1 MNKKK
6 KRFLSIVALL
16 IILCSPL
23 YDWIPPWPKTI
34 TLYGNMPPE
43 SHLKAVV
50 PYYTE
55 SFLCRDFSF
64 GSGSFLSSGKWNRRY
79 STVSDVKGNYE
90 ISVPIE
96 MQSPFCKWENR
107 GINIYFSPPNAD
119 VEVNSETYKILNINL
134 TGNNKE
140 KKNDIECA
148 YTYWTFNEKKNI
160 YDVICR
166 SSQYTGDEKVIYK
179 FTDAIYDIKE
189 KRLNLNINMRNG
201 PEYKLMRNK
210 TEEIHNFWREF
221 EQHNPEAFN
230 AIQWEVHP

>member
-79 STVSDVKGNYE
+79 STVSDNNGNYKIE
-90 ISVPIE
+90 VPIE
-96 MQSPFCKWENR
+96 MQSFFCRWVNQ
-107 GINIYFSPPNAD
+107 GILIYFAQKSANTEDRSQWNEIIDISFDGNKKENQSD
-119 VEVNSETYKILNINL
+119 VECISTYYISNL
-134 TGNNKE
+134 AN
-140 KKNDIECA
+140 
-148 YTYWTFNEKKNI
+148 KKNI
-160 YDVICR
+160 YKIICR
-166 SSQYTGDEKVIYK
+166 NKDTYNKDEPILEKYANVVFDSSETN
-179 FTDAIYDIKE
+179 
-189 KRLNLNINMRNG
+189 LHLNIKFKNG
-201 PEYKLMRNK
+201 PIYKLMNSETK
-210 TEEIHNFWREF
+210 EIKHLWDEF
-221 EQHNPEAFN
+221 DTYYK
-230 AIQWEVHP
+230 IYSK

>member
-79 STVSDVKGNYE
+79 STISDVKGNYE

-140 KKNDIECA
+140 MTLIVPINIGLLMKKKIYMMLYVDHHNIQEM
-148 YTYWTFNEKKNI
+148 KKSYIN
-160 YDVICR
+160 
-166 SSQYTGDEKVIYK
+166 SQMQYMI
-179 FTDAIYDIKE
+179 
-189 KRLNLNINMRNG
+189 
-201 PEYKLMRNK
+201 
-210 TEEIHNFWREF
+210 
-221 EQHNPEAFN
+221 
-230 AIQWEVHP
+230 